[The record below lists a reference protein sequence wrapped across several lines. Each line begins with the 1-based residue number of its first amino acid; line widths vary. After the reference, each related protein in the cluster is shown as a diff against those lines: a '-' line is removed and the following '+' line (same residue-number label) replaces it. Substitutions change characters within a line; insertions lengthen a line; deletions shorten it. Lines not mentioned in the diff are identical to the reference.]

1 MIHPKQGNFE
11 SLRLKVEKI
20 YVLLHATHD
29 GALKRGI
36 LFLTDDT
43 IHYIITEGWN
53 LIDLSNEDSLTLS
66 KWKSRFAF
74 VQSFRS
80 QASSYNTRNDAC
92 SEQSGVN
99 KVSEQ
104 TQERFLKMSAQQR
117 MKIANEKA
125 SKNITQRGNVIKG
138 LKPSEVKYPVGPWL
152 LGLFIFVVLWISYI
166 SNHSVNMDVKDVSP
180 DNHLL
185 VARKKRDSSN

>member
-74 VQSFRS
+74 VQYR
-80 QASSYNTRNDAC
+80 
-92 SEQSGVN
+92 
-99 KVSEQ
+99 
-104 TQERFLKMSAQQR
+104 MSAQQR